1 MGTDAGNGPSGGN
14 WTYIGWQ
21 PGKGKW
27 KFRNHPIGDLEMK
40 KCSILLI
47 LLGAVLPFLF
57 FAAPNR
63 ANAAQNRSAVPG
75 RLEVSENGRY
85 FVRDGKPF
93 FWLGD
98 SAWSLLSLYTPAEAK
113 EYLDHRS
120 RQGFTVIHVMIPFD
134 GGPGLKTSGSNPN
147 GQLPFHDWNP
157 LKPNEAYFRNLDA
170 LADAAQKDGL
180 ILYILPLGGSGG
192 SFVDKLHVF
201 TKQNARAYGEWLGR
215 RYRDKPNIVWMDGF
229 DLEPWRYRDIAEE
242 FVAGLQAGDRGAH
255 LISYAPGAGFS
266 SSYFQNE
273 PWLSF
278 DHIQVWNDYWRAHS
292 FVIADYCRLPVKPV
306 VMAEGTYEAGTEYAS
321 GPITP
326 LIVRKEAYWSYLGG
340 GFHTYGHNDIWRKNP
355 DWRESLDSPGARQL
369 GILERLLTAHE
380 WWKLVPDQAVFVR
393 GASSDETQNVA
404 ARSTDGDLVIAYLA
418 SPAPVSV
425 DLRAISA
432 AKTVRA
438 TLVNPETGEETS
450 AGVFSRDS
458 TEQFSSPAGS
468 TDTVLVLQAQ

>member
-1 MGTDAGNGPSGGN
+1 
-14 WTYIGWQ
+14 
-21 PGKGKW
+21 
-27 KFRNHPIGDLEMK
+27 MK

-47 LLGAVLPFLF
+47 LLGTVLPFLF
-57 FAAPNR
+57 FAAPHR
-63 ANAAQNRSAVPG
+63 ASAAQNRSTVPG
-75 RLEVSENGRY
+75 RLEVSGNGRY

-98 SAWSLLSLYTPAEAK
+98 SAWSLLSLYTPAEAR

-134 GGPGLKTSGSNPN
+134 GGPGLKTSGRNPN
-147 GQLPFHDWNP
+147 GQLPFHDWDP

-229 DLEPWRYRDIAEE
+229 DLAPWRYRDIAEE

-255 LISYAPGAGFS
+255 LISYAPGGGFS

-273 PWLSF
+273 PWLNF
-278 DHIQVWNDYWRAHS
+278 NHIQVWSDYWRAYS
-292 FVIADYCRLPVKPV
+292 FVVADYCRLPVKPA
-306 VMAEGTYEAGTEYAS
+306 VMAEGAYEAGTEYAS

-355 DWRESLDSPGARQL
+355 TWRESLDSPGARQL
-369 GILERLLTAHE
+369 GILARLLTAHE
-380 WWKLVPDQAVFVR
+380 WWKLAPDQSVFAR
-393 GASSDETQNVA
+393 GAGSDETQNVA
-404 ARSTDGDLVIAYLA
+404 ARSTDGDLVIAYFA
-418 SPAPVSV
+418 SSAPVSV
-425 DLRAISA
+425 DLHAITA

-450 AGVFSRDS
+450 AGVFSHDS
-458 TEQFSSPAGS
+458 IEEFSAPAGC
-468 TDTVLVLQAQ
+468 TDAVLVLQAQ

>member
-1 MGTDAGNGPSGGN
+1 
-14 WTYIGWQ
+14 
-21 PGKGKW
+21 
-27 KFRNHPIGDLEMK
+27 MK
-40 KCSILLI
+40 KSSILPI
-47 LLGAVLPFLF
+47 LLGTVLPLLF
-57 FAAPNR
+57 FAVLNR
-63 ANAAQNRSAVPG
+63 ANAAQKPSAVPG
-75 RLEVSENGRY
+75 RLEVSKNGRY

-134 GGPGLKTSGSNPN
+134 GGPGLKTSGRNPN
-147 GQLPFHDWNP
+147 GQLPFHDWDP
-157 LKPNEAYFRNLDA
+157 LKPNEAYFKNLDA
-170 LADAAQKDGL
+170 LVDAAQKDGL

-215 RYRDKPNIVWMDGF
+215 RYREKPNIVWMDGF
-229 DLEPWRYRDIAEE
+229 DLAPWRYRDIAEE
-242 FVAGLQAGDRGAH
+242 FIAGLQAGDRGSH

-266 SSYFQNE
+266 SSYFQDE

-278 DHIQVWNDYWRAHS
+278 DHIQVWSDYWRAYS
-292 FVIADYCRLPVKPV
+292 FVIADYCRLPIKPV
-306 VMAEGTYEAGTEYAS
+306 VMAEGAYEAGTEYAS

-355 DWRESLDSPGARQL
+355 SWRESLDSPGARQL
-369 GILERLLTAHE
+369 GILARLLTSYA
-380 WWKLVPDQAVFVR
+380 WWKLTPDQAVFVR
-393 GASSDETQNVA
+393 GAGSDENQNVA

-438 TLVNPETGEETS
+438 TLVNPETGAETS
-450 AGVFSRDS
+450 AGVFPRDS
-458 TEQFSSPAGS
+458 TEQFSAPAGS
-468 TDTVLVLQAQ
+468 TDAVLVLQAQ

>member
-1 MGTDAGNGPSGGN
+1 
-14 WTYIGWQ
+14 
-21 PGKGKW
+21 
-27 KFRNHPIGDLEMK
+27 MK

-47 LLGAVLPFLF
+47 LLGTVLPFLL

-63 ANAAQNRSAVPG
+63 ANAAQNRSAVAG
-75 RLEVSENGRY
+75 RLETSENGRY

-98 SAWSLLSLYTPAEAK
+98 SAWSLLSLYTPAEAR

-120 RQGFTVIHVMIPFD
+120 RQGFTVIHIMIPFD
-134 GGPGLKTSGSNPN
+134 GGPGLKTSGRNPN
-147 GQLPFHDWNP
+147 GELPFHDWNP
-157 LKPNEAYFRNLDA
+157 LKPNEAYFKNMDA
-170 LADAAQKDGL
+170 LVDAAQKDGL

-229 DLEPWRYRDIAEE
+229 DLEPWRYRDIADE

-255 LISYAPGAGFS
+255 LISYAPGGGFS

-278 DHIQVWNDYWRAHS
+278 DHIQVWNDYWRAYS
-292 FVIADYCRLPVKPV
+292 FVVADYCRLPVKPV
-306 VMAEGTYEAGTEYAS
+306 VMAEGAYEAGTEYAS

-369 GILERLLTAHE
+369 GILERLLAAHE
-380 WWKLVPDQAVFVR
+380 WWKLVPDQSVFAR
-393 GASSDETQNVA
+393 GAGSDETQNVA

-425 DLRAISA
+425 DLHTISA

-450 AGVFSRDS
+450 AGVFSHDS
-458 TEQFSSPAGS
+458 IEQFSAPAGS
-468 TDTVLVLQAQ
+468 TDAVLVLQAQ

>member
-1 MGTDAGNGPSGGN
+1 M
-14 WTYIGWQ
+14 
-21 PGKGKW
+21 
-27 KFRNHPIGDLEMK
+27 HPIGDLEMK
-40 KCSILLI
+40 KCSILPI
-47 LLGAVLPFLF
+47 LLGTVLPFLF

-75 RLEVSENGRY
+75 RLEVSKNGRY

-98 SAWSLLSLYTPAEAK
+98 SAWSLLSLYTPTEAR

-134 GGPGLKTSGSNPN
+134 GGPGLKTSGRNPN

-278 DHIQVWNDYWRAHS
+278 DHIQVWNDYWRAYS

-380 WWKLVPDQAVFVR
+380 WWKLTPDQAVFVR

-425 DLRAISA
+425 DLHAISA
-432 AKTVRA
+432 AKTVRV

-458 TEQFSSPAGS
+458 IEQFSAPAGS
-468 TDTVLVLQAQ
+468 TDAVLVLQAQ

>member
-1 MGTDAGNGPSGGN
+1 
-14 WTYIGWQ
+14 
-21 PGKGKW
+21 
-27 KFRNHPIGDLEMK
+27 MK
-40 KCSILLI
+40 KCSILPI
-47 LLGAVLPFLF
+47 LLGTVLPFLLF
-57 FAAPNR
+57 VAPPNR
-63 ANAAQNRSAVPG
+63 ANAAQNRSAVHG
-75 RLEVSENGRY
+75 RLAVSENGRY

-98 SAWSLLSLYTPAEAK
+98 SAWPLLSLYTPAEAK

-120 RQGFTVIHVMIPFD
+120 RQGFTVIHIMIPFD
-134 GGPGLKTSGSNPN
+134 GGPGLKTSGSNQN
-147 GQLPFHDWNP
+147 GELPFHDWNP
-157 LKPNEAYFRNLDA
+157 LKPNEAYFRNMDA
-170 LADAAQKDGL
+170 LVDAAQKDGL

-215 RYRDKPNIVWMDGF
+215 RYREKPNIVWMDGF
-229 DLEPWRYRDIAEE
+229 DLAPWRYRDIAEE

-255 LISYAPGAGFS
+255 LISYAPGGGFS

-278 DHIQVWNDYWRAHS
+278 DHIQVWNDYWRAYS
-292 FVIADYCRLPVKPV
+292 FVVADYCRLPVKPV
-306 VMAEGTYEAGTEYAS
+306 VMAEGAYEAGTEYAS

-355 DWRESLDSPGARQL
+355 TWRESLDSPGARQL
-369 GILERLLTAHE
+369 GILARLITSHQ
-380 WWKLVPDQAVFVR
+380 WWKLAPDQSVFVR
-393 GASSDETQNVA
+393 GAGSDETQNAA

-418 SPAPVSV
+418 SSAPVSV
-425 DLRAISA
+425 DLHAITA

-450 AGVFSRDS
+450 AGVFSHDS
-458 TEQFSSPAGS
+458 IEEFSAPAGS
-468 TDTVLVLQAQ
+468 TDAVLVLQAQ